1 MNYETIGKFIQEKR
15 KEKNLTQKELAYK
28 LGVTDKAVSK
38 WERGQGCPDV
48 SILEILS
55 KELGVSILEI
65 LKGRIIEN
73 EIIKITEA
81 NDYIQETIKYTK
93 NNIKDT
99 INKIITFLIIS
110 ITLLLLILN
119 IENIINLNKKYMYD
133 FDTEMYKTIKTNTTK
148 IQKNTETILK
158 NQGIYSKEDY
168 NKICEILNNS
178 LKSIKNEELIKET
191 GIKKYTRNEIYMQD
205 MNQVIN
211 NIQMIELARI
221 IGKYNNDEIYTQSL
235 IDNIYMKL
243 LAGMDTDL
251 NISYKYKLMNITL
264 EDYNPLFYNDILYLR
279 TIKIKTSISTYLY
292 LTEQIKKVGEI
303 ND

>member
-1 MNYETIGKFIQEKR
+1 MNYEIIGKFIQEKR

-73 EIIKITEA
+73 EIIKVTEA

-93 NNIKDT
+93 NNIKET
-99 INKIITFLIIS
+99 INKIITFLIIAIS
-110 ITLLLLILN
+110 LILLILN
-119 IENIINLNKKYMYD
+119 IENIINLNKKYTYD
-133 FDTEMYKTIKTNTTK
+133 FDTENHQTIKKNVEKIEKNTK
-148 IQKNTETILK
+148 IILN
-158 NQGIYSKEDY
+158 NQGIYEKEDY
-168 NKICEILNNS
+168 NKICDILNNN
-178 LKSIKNEELIKET
+178 LKSIKNEKLIKET
-191 GIKKYTRNEIYMQD
+191 GTKEYNRNEIYMQD
-205 MNQVIN
+205 INQVIN

-221 IGKYNNDEIYTQSL
+221 IGKYNNDETYTQSL

-243 LAGMDTDL
+243 LAGMDSDFNT
-251 NISYKYKLMNITL
+251 SYKYKLMNLTL
-264 EDYNPLFYNDILYLR
+264 EDYNSLFYNDILYLR

>member
-73 EIIKITEA
+73 EIIKVTEA

-93 NNIKDT
+93 NNIKET
-99 INKIITFLIIS
+99 INKIITFLIIAIS
-110 ITLLLLILN
+110 LILLILN
-119 IENIINLNKKYMYD
+119 IENIINLNKKYKYD
-133 FDTEMYKTIKTNTTK
+133 FDTENHQTIKNNVEKIEKNTK
-148 IQKNTETILK
+148 IILN
-158 NQGIYSKEDY
+158 NQGIYEKEDY
-168 NKICEILNNS
+168 NKICDILNDT
-178 LKSIKNEELIKET
+178 LKSIKNEKLIKET
-191 GIKKYTRNEIYMQD
+191 GTKEYTRNEIYMQD
-205 MNQVIN
+205 INQVIN

-221 IGKYNNDEIYTQSL
+221 IGKYNNDETYTQSL

-243 LAGMDTDL
+243 LAEMDSDFNT
-251 NISYKYKLMNITL
+251 SYKYKLMNLTL
-264 EDYNPLFYNDILYLR
+264 EDYNPLFYNNILYLR

>member
-73 EIIKITEA
+73 EIIKVTEA

-93 NNIKDT
+93 NNIKET
-99 INKIITFLIIS
+99 INKIITFLIIAIS
-110 ITLLLLILN
+110 LILLILN
-119 IENIINLNKKYMYD
+119 IENIINLNKKYTYD
-133 FDTEMYKTIKTNTTK
+133 FDTENHQTIKKNVEKIEKNTK
-148 IQKNTETILK
+148 IILN
-158 NQGIYSKEDY
+158 NQGIYEKEDY
-168 NKICEILNNS
+168 NKICDILNNN
-178 LKSIKNEELIKET
+178 LKSIKNEKLIKET

-205 MNQVIN
+205 INQVIN

-221 IGKYNNDEIYTQSL
+221 IGKYNNDETYTQSL

-243 LAGMDTDL
+243 LAGMNSDFNT
-251 NISYKYKLMNITL
+251 SYKYKLMNLTL

>member
-73 EIIKITEA
+73 EIIKVTEA

-93 NNIKDT
+93 NNIKET
-99 INKIITFLIIS
+99 INKIITFLIIAIS
-110 ITLLLLILN
+110 LILLILN

-133 FDTEMYKTIKTNTTK
+133 FDTENHQTIKKNVEKIEKNTK
-148 IQKNTETILK
+148 IILN
-158 NQGIYSKEDY
+158 NQGIYEKEDY
-168 NKICEILNNS
+168 NKICDILNNN
-178 LKSIKNEELIKET
+178 LKSIKNEKLLKET
-191 GIKKYTRNEIYMQD
+191 GTKEYTRNEIYMQD
-205 MNQVIN
+205 INQVIN
-211 NIQMIELARI
+211 NIQMIELAKI
-221 IGKYNNDEIYTQSL
+221 IGKYNNDETYTQSL

-243 LAGMDTDL
+243 LAGMDSDFNT
-251 NISYKYKLMNITL
+251 SYKYKLMNLTL
-264 EDYNPLFYNDILYLR
+264 EDYNSLFYNDILYLR

>member
-15 KEKNLTQKELAYK
+15 KEKKLTQKELAYK

-73 EIIKITEA
+73 EIIKVTEA

-93 NNIKDT
+93 TNIKEML
-99 INKIITFLIIS
+99 NKIITFIIIS
-110 ITLLLLILN
+110 ISILLLILN
-119 IENIINLNKKYMYD
+119 IENIINLNKKYTYN
-133 FDTEMYKTIKTNTTK
+133 FDTEIYQTIKKNANK
-148 IQKNTETILK
+148 IQINTETILK

-168 NKICEILNNS
+168 NKICEILNNN
-178 LKSIKNEELIKET
+178 LKSIKNERLIKET
-191 GIKKYTRNEIYMQD
+191 GIKEYTKNEIYMQN
-205 MNQVIN
+205 MGQLIN
-211 NIQMIELARI
+211 NTQMIELARI
-221 IGKYNNDEIYTQSL
+221 IGKYNNDETYTQSL
-235 IDNIYMKL
+235 TDNIYMKL
-243 LAGMDTDL
+243 LAGLDTDL
-251 NISYKYKLMNITL
+251 NTSYKYKLINITL

-279 TIKIKTSISTYLY
+279 TIKIKNSISTYLY

>member
-15 KEKNLTQKELAYK
+15 KEKQLTQKELAYK

-73 EIIKITEA
+73 EIIKVTEA

-93 NNIKDT
+93 NNIKET
-99 INKIITFLIIS
+99 IDKIITFLIIAIS
-110 ITLLLLILN
+110 LILLILN
-119 IENIINLNKKYMYD
+119 IENIINLNKKYTYD
-133 FDTEMYKTIKTNTTK
+133 FDTENHQTIKKNVEKIEKNTK
-148 IQKNTETILK
+148 IILN
-158 NQGIYSKEDY
+158 NQGIYEKEDY
-168 NKICEILNNS
+168 NKICDILNNN
-178 LKSIKNEELIKET
+178 LKSIKNEKIIKET

-205 MNQVIN
+205 INQVIN

-221 IGKYNNDEIYTQSL
+221 IGKYNNDETYTQSL
-235 IDNIYMKL
+235 IDNIYMKM
-243 LAGMDTDL
+243 LAGMDSDF
-251 NISYKYKLMNITL
+251 NISYKYKLMNLTL

>member
-73 EIIKITEA
+73 EIIKVTEA

-93 NNIKDT
+93 NNIKET
-99 INKIITFLIIS
+99 IDKIITFLIIAIS
-110 ITLLLLILN
+110 LILLILN
-119 IENIINLNKKYMYD
+119 IENIINLNKKYTYD
-133 FDTEMYKTIKTNTTK
+133 FDTENHQTIKKNVEKIEKNTK
-148 IQKNTETILK
+148 IILN
-158 NQGIYSKEDY
+158 NQGIYEKEDY
-168 NKICEILNNS
+168 NKICDILNNN
-178 LKSIKNEELIKET
+178 LKSIKNEKIIKET

-205 MNQVIN
+205 INQVIN

-221 IGKYNNDEIYTQSL
+221 IGKYNNDETYTQSL
-235 IDNIYMKL
+235 IDNIYMKM
-243 LAGMDTDL
+243 LAGMDSDFNT
-251 NISYKYKLMNITL
+251 SYKYKLMNLTL
-264 EDYNPLFYNDILYLR
+264 EDYNSLFYNDILYLR

>member
-15 KEKNLTQKELAYK
+15 KEKNLTQKQLAYK

-73 EIIKITEA
+73 EIIKVTEA

-99 INKIITFLIIS
+99 ISKIITFIIIS
-110 ITLLLLILN
+110 ISLLLLILN
-119 IENIINLNKKYMYD
+119 IENIINLNKKYTYD
-133 FDTEMYKTIKTNTTK
+133 FDKEMHQTIKTNANK
-148 IQKNTETILK
+148 IEKNTEIILK

-168 NKICEILNNS
+168 NKICEILNNN
-178 LKSIKNEELIKET
+178 LKSIKNEKIINET
-191 GIKKYTRNEIYMQD
+191 GTKKYTRNEIYMQD
-205 MNQVIN
+205 MDQIIN

-235 IDNIYMKL
+235 IDNIYMKM
-243 LAGMDTDL
+243 LAGMNTDF
-251 NISYKYKLMNITL
+251 NTSSKYKLMNITL
-264 EDYNPLFYNDILYLR
+264 EDYNPLFYNDILYIR
-279 TIKIKTSISTYLY
+279 TIKIKTSISTYLH

>member
-1 MNYETIGKFIQEKR
+1 MNYKTIGKFIQEKR

-73 EIIKITEA
+73 EIIKVTEA

-93 NNIKDT
+93 NNIKET
-99 INKIITFLIIS
+99 IDKIITFLIIAIS
-110 ITLLLLILN
+110 LILLILN
-119 IENIINLNKKYMYD
+119 IENIINLNKKYTYD
-133 FDTEMYKTIKTNTTK
+133 FDTENHQTIKKNVEKIEKNTK
-148 IQKNTETILK
+148 IILN
-158 NQGIYSKEDY
+158 NQGIYEKEDY
-168 NKICEILNNS
+168 NKICDILNNN
-178 LKSIKNEELIKET
+178 LKSIKNEKIIKET

-205 MNQVIN
+205 INQVIN

-221 IGKYNNDEIYTQSL
+221 IGKYNNDETYTQSL
-235 IDNIYMKL
+235 IDNIYMKM
-243 LAGMDTDL
+243 LAGMDSDF
-251 NISYKYKLMNITL
+251 NISYKYKLMNLTL

>member
-15 KEKNLTQKELAYK
+15 KEKQLTQKQLAYK

-73 EIIKITEA
+73 EIIKVTEA

-93 NNIKDT
+93 NNIKET
-99 INKIITFLIIS
+99 INKIITFLIIAIS
-110 ITLLLLILN
+110 LILLILN
-119 IENIINLNKKYMYD
+119 IENIINLNKKYTYD
-133 FDTEMYKTIKTNTTK
+133 FDKEMHQTIKTNAYK
-148 IQKNTETILK
+148 IEKNTEIILK

-168 NKICEILNNS
+168 NKICEILNNN
-178 LKSIKNEELIKET
+178 LKSIKNEKIINATGKKE
-191 GIKKYTRNEIYMQD
+191 YTRNEIYMQD
-205 MNQVIN
+205 MDEVIN

-221 IGKYNNDEIYTQSL
+221 IGKYNNDETYTQSL
-235 IDNIYMKL
+235 IDNIYMKIF
-243 LAGMDTDL
+243 AGMDSDF

-264 EDYNPLFYNDILYLR
+264 EDYNPLFYNDILYIR

>member
-168 NKICEILNNS
+168 NKICEILNNN

-221 IGKYNNDEIYTQSL
+221 IGKYNNNEIYTQSL

>member
-73 EIIKITEA
+73 EIIKVTEA

-93 NNIKDT
+93 NNIKET
-99 INKIITFLIIS
+99 IDKIITFLIIAIS
-110 ITLLLLILN
+110 LILLILN
-119 IENIINLNKKYMYD
+119 IENIINLNKKYTYD
-133 FDTEMYKTIKTNTTK
+133 FDTENHQTIKKNVEKIEKNTK
-148 IQKNTETILK
+148 IILN
-158 NQGIYSKEDY
+158 NQGIYEKEDY
-168 NKICEILNNS
+168 NKICDILNNN
-178 LKSIKNEELIKET
+178 LKSIKNEKIIKET

-205 MNQVIN
+205 INQVIN

-221 IGKYNNDEIYTQSL
+221 IGKYNNDETYTQSL
-235 IDNIYMKL
+235 IDNIYMKM
-243 LAGMDTDL
+243 LAGMDSDF
-251 NISYKYKLMNITL
+251 NISYKYKLMNLTL

>member
-73 EIIKITEA
+73 EIIKVTEA

-93 NNIKDT
+93 NNIKET
-99 INKIITFLIIS
+99 INKIITFLIIAIS
-110 ITLLLLILN
+110 LILLILN
-119 IENIINLNKKYMYD
+119 IENIINLNKKYKYD
-133 FDTEMYKTIKTNTTK
+133 FDTENHQTIKKNVEKIEKNTK
-148 IQKNTETILK
+148 IILN
-158 NQGIYSKEDY
+158 NQGIYEKEDY
-168 NKICEILNNS
+168 NKICDILNNN
-178 LKSIKNEELIKET
+178 LKSIKNEKLIKET
-191 GIKKYTRNEIYMQD
+191 GTKEYTRNEIYMQD
-205 MNQVIN
+205 INQVIN

-221 IGKYNNDEIYTQSL
+221 IGKYNNDETYTQSL
-235 IDNIYMKL
+235 IDNIYMKI
-243 LAGMDTDL
+243 LAGMDSDFNT
-251 NISYKYKLMNITL
+251 SYIYKLMNLTL

>member
-48 SILEILS
+48 SILEVLS

-73 EIIKITEA
+73 EIIKVTEA

-93 NNIKDT
+93 NNIKET
-99 INKIITFLIIS
+99 INKIITFIIIS

-119 IENIINLNKKYMYD
+119 IENIINLNKKYTYN
-133 FDTEMYKTIKTNTTK
+133 FDPEMYQTIKTNANK
-148 IQKNTETILK
+148 IEKNTEIILK

-168 NKICEILNNS
+168 DIICEILNDN
-178 LKSIKNEELIKET
+178 LKSIKNERIIKET
-191 GIKKYTRNEIYMQD
+191 VLKEYTRNEIYMQD
-205 MNQVIN
+205 MDQVIN

-221 IGKYNNDEIYTQSL
+221 IGKYNNDETYTQSL
-235 IDNIYMKL
+235 MDNIYMKL
-243 LAGMDTDL
+243 LAGIDTDF
-251 NISYKYKLMNITL
+251 ITSYKYKLMNLTL
-264 EDYNPLFYNDILYLR
+264 EDYNLLFYNDILYLR

-303 ND
+303 NE